1 MKLHVIV
8 VLAATFFVLDIAPT
22 PPELD
27 NVADAVAQSRR
38 KGGGRSAKKS
48 SNVNRKGSAR
58 SGSTSRRSQPST
70 SNRSG
75 RGNRAGGGN
84 RAGVGNRPGQG
95 NRATPGGRNSAG
107 RRTVSRRSRPGT
119 HRRGRTRRVHRS
131 VRWRRG
137 PWRVHRFWH
146 PGRWYGGF
154 WPGRFI
160 IRTVAFV
167 AIANSST
174 THVHGSVTYYHYN
187 PWYRPVLY
195 DGEEGHLLTA
205 APVGWQTDVLPDG
218 AEDVTVDGTTYF
230 YHEAAFY
237 QPAQGGGYQVVKSP
251 VGAEVS
257 SIPEDAEAHDEGDL
271 TLYQFD
277 QAFFT
282 RDTND
287 SGRTIY
293 RVEPPPPEEELDQIP
308 SGSPSFVADSETYY
322 YVNFALYVE
331 FEENG
336 NTGYINGEPDVG
348 AQAGAL
354 PEGATEIEHDG
365 VTYHQFDMVFFEEVA
380 DDSGGTFYEVV
391 DAPGES
397 GTVEV
402 QTG

>member
-1 MKLHVIV
+1 
-8 VLAATFFVLDIAPT
+8 
-22 PPELD
+22 
-27 NVADAVAQSRR
+27 
-38 KGGGRSAKKS
+38 
-48 SNVNRKGSAR
+48 
-58 SGSTSRRSQPST
+58 
-70 SNRSG
+70 
-75 RGNRAGGGN
+75 
-84 RAGVGNRPGQG
+84 
-95 NRATPGGRNSAG
+95 
-107 RRTVSRRSRPGT
+107 
-119 HRRGRTRRVHRS
+119 
-131 VRWRRG
+131 
-137 PWRVHRFWH
+137 
-146 PGRWYGGF
+146 
-154 WPGRFI
+154 
-160 IRTVAFV
+160 VAFV

-237 QPAQGGGYQVVKSP
+237 QPTQGGGYQVVKSP

-257 SIPEDAEAHDEGDL
+257 SIPEDAEAHNEGDL

-277 QAFFT
+277 QSFFT

-287 SGRTIY
+287 SGRTFY
-293 RVEPPPPEEELDQIP
+293 RVEPPPPEEELDEIP
-308 SGSPSFVADSETYY
+308 TGSPSFVADSETYY

-354 PEGATEIEHDG
+354 PEGATEIEYEG

-397 GTVEV
+397 DTVEI